1 MVAKPIGY
9 ELSVMKRITLFSL
22 IAIAVVSLSQPIL
35 ARDGG
40 GGFSGGGHFGGGG
53 FGGGHSGGGFGGGH
67 FGGGPFGGVR
77 GGGFRAAPGFYGR
90 GAYFTPR
97 ASYGGAH
104 TSTVRP
110 RTVTIGRS
118 ARPYAGRVA
127 AVNRQPNRVGSIGTR
142 NRLSNP
148 RISTAR
154 NRESFNNNHVFARH
168 DGNWHRDWDKH
179 RGHFW
184 NGHWWAWYGGS
195 WLGLDA
201 GFYPWDLYDYGYY
214 PYDYYGGNP
223 DDYSGY
229 YPDDYNDPS
238 SYKASAQSPNNDTVS
253 GVQSQLAK
261 RGYYNGAIDGV
272 LGDETEAALARYQ
285 EDHNLSVTGTVTAAT
300 LQSLGTNKGN

>member
-1 MVAKPIGY
+1 MVVKPIGY

-22 IAIAVVSLSQPIL
+22 IAIAVVSVSQTML
-35 ARDGG
+35 ARGGG
-40 GGFSGGGHFGGGG
+40 GGFGGGGHGGGGGHFGGGG
-53 FGGGHSGGGFGGGH
+53 FGGGHFGGAH
-67 FGGGPFGGVR
+67 FGGR
-77 GGGFRAAPGFYGR
+77 SGGFRGAPGFYGR

-97 ASYGGAH
+97 AYSGGAR

-118 ARPYAGRVA
+118 ASPNAGRVA
-127 AVNRQPNRVGSIGTR
+127 AANRQPSRVGSLGTR

-148 RISTAR
+148 RTSTAR

-223 DDYSGY
+223 DDYSGD

-238 SYKASAQSPNNDTVS
+238 SYVASAQSPNNDTMS
-253 GVQSQLAK
+253 AVQSQLAK
-261 RGYYNGAIDGV
+261 RGYYNGAIDGM

-285 EDHNLSVTGTVTAAT
+285 EDHDLSVTGTVTAAT
-300 LQSLGTNKGN
+300 LQSLGTNKGS

>member
-1 MVAKPIGY
+1 M
-9 ELSVMKRITLFSL
+9 
-22 IAIAVVSLSQPIL
+22 
-35 ARDGG
+35 
-40 GGFSGGGHFGGGG
+40 
-53 FGGGHSGGGFGGGH
+53 
-67 FGGGPFGGVR
+67 
-77 GGGFRAAPGFYGR
+77 
-90 GAYFTPR
+90 
-97 ASYGGAH
+97 
-104 TSTVRP
+104 STVRP

-118 ARPYAGRVA
+118 ASPYAGRVA
-127 AVNRQPNRVGSIGTR
+127 AANRQPNRVGSIRTG

-154 NRESFNNNHVFARH
+154 NRESFNKNHVFARH

-238 SYKASAQSPNNDTVS
+238 AYEASAQSPNNDTVS

-285 EDHNLSVTGTVTAAT
+285 QDHDLSVTGTVTATT
-300 LQSLGTNKGN
+300 LQSLDNNKGN

>member
-1 MVAKPIGY
+1 MTSRTSVRLLQTNPITSSR
-9 ELSVMKRITLFSL
+9 LW
-22 IAIAVVSLSQPIL
+22 
-35 ARDGG
+35 
-40 GGFSGGGHFGGGG
+40 
-53 FGGGHSGGGFGGGH
+53 
-67 FGGGPFGGVR
+67 
-77 GGGFRAAPGFYGR
+77 RA
-90 GAYFTPR
+90 
-97 ASYGGAH
+97 
-104 TSTVRP
+104 TVRP

-118 ARPYAGRVA
+118 ASPYAGRVA
-127 AVNRQPNRVGSIGTR
+127 AANRQPNRVGAIGTR

-154 NRESFNNNHVFARH
+154 NRESFNSNHVFARH

-179 RGHFW
+179 RGHFS

-238 SYKASAQSPNNDTVS
+238 SYEASAQSPNNDTVS

-261 RGYYNGAIDGV
+261 QGYYNGAIDGV
-272 LGDETEAALARYQ
+272 LGDETEAALARYP

-300 LQSLGTNKGN
+300 LQSLGTNKGS